1 MYAQQLTAQ
10 SGPSGVRLAEIDE
23 PDGSGLVVVDMH
35 AAGVAFPDLLQTTG
49 SYQVVRDLPCVLGV
63 EGAGVV
69 RDAPE
74 DSGFHAGQR
83 VAVLASGGAWQQTV
97 AVEPHSVFPLPD
109 SVSLEAGA
117 GFLLNYL
124 TVHFALDERARFRAG
139 ETVLVHGAAGGVG
152 VAALQVAAALGLET
166 IAVVSTEEK
175 AGIAKA
181 HRADHVVLLDGWKDR
196 VREITGGRGVD
207 IILDPVGGDRFT
219 DSLRSLAPNGRLV
232 VLGFTGGEIPTVK
245 VNRLLLRNI
254 SVLGAGWAEYVRTDP
269 GYTKRQW
276 AALEPLLES
285 GALQITEPTIYAFE
299 HAADALRAL
308 ETRSAAGKIALS
320 LLPHDTE
327 GPS

>member
-1 MYAQQLTAQ
+1 MYAQQLTTA
-10 SGPSGVRLAEIDE
+10 SGPAGVQLTEIDE
-23 PDGSGLVVVDMH
+23 PDGTGLVVVDLH
-35 AAGVAFPDLLQTTG
+35 AAGVSFPDLLQTTG
-49 SYQVVRDLPCVLGV
+49 SYQIVRELPFVLGV

-69 RDAPE
+69 RSAPE
-74 DSGFHAGQR
+74 DSGIRAGQR
-83 VAVLASGGAWQQTV
+83 VAVLASDGAWQQTV
-97 AVEPHSVFPLPD
+97 AVEPDSVFPLPD

-117 GFLLNYL
+117 GFLMNYL
-124 TVHFALDERARFRAG
+124 TVHFALDERARYRAG

-181 HRADHVVLLDGWKDR
+181 NRADHVVLVDGWKDR
-196 VREITGGRGVD
+196 VRDLTAGRGVD

-254 SVLGAGWAEYVRTDP
+254 SVLGAGWGEYVRTNP
-269 GYTKRQW
+269 GYTSRQW
-276 AALEPLLES
+276 AALGPLLES
-285 GALQITEPTIYAFE
+285 GALQIAEPTTYSFE
-299 HAADALRAL
+299 HAVDALRTL
-308 ETRSAAGKIALS
+308 ETRSATGKIALS
-320 LLPHDTE
+320 VH
-327 GPS
+327 PS

>member
-1 MYAQQLTAQ
+1 MYAQQLTVQ

-69 RDAPE
+69 REAPE
-74 DSGFHAGQR
+74 DSGFRAGQR

-175 AGIAKA
+175 ASIAKA

-196 VREITGGRGVD
+196 AREITGGRGVD

-219 DSLRSLAPNGRLV
+219 DSLRSLAPNGRLM